1 MFQIRREQPPLA
13 WLGDHVRIRISLGD
27 SETYYAGILR
37 GLNDDGVLIETD
49 RINVFIPL
57 SSIVSIEK
65 EREGRA

>member
-13 WLGDHVRIRISLGD
+13 WLGDPVRIRISLGD

-37 GLNDDGVLIETD
+37 GLHDDGILLETD
-49 RINVFIPL
+49 RINVFIPYP
-57 SSIVSIEK
+57 SVVSIEK